1 MGKKQKKVSNMRKR
15 LLSVVLAVG
24 MMALLLPTEA
34 FGVSGADG
42 SATLANPQIQKDSSM
57 AAGQKVT
64 WNCVEFGSYP
74 QAEVITQEMSEK
86 YPESILNE
94 DDYII
99 SDGDYSALEGASWN
113 ADNEATVGGAKYRRV
128 RKEDATYVS
137 STDRYQFDW
146 DGDKVWHYFKYEPI
160 KWRILEVS
168 GNKALLLSD
177 KVLDDRRYH
186 ENPVP
191 ITWERSTMRSWLN
204 GYSAKENLQGADYAG
219 KGFIDRAFSASEKGA
234 IVKSKLKNPGNDKT
248 EISGGNDTEDYVFLL
263 SEQEMWS
270 TAWAAS
276 YGFVKD
282 RTVADEARI
291 AKASTYAK
299 AMGVYV
305 RSQAGNCWWWLRT
318 PGDIGAKVLEVKY
331 DGSYGGRYGDHV
343 ASNNVGVRAA
353 LYLNTGASGAY
364 SMAGT
369 VVSEKL
375 AGQGGT
381 NKPPATDTTGT
392 ETESETETETETETE
407 SETESETQKP
417 SQREPIKFTWLSK
430 PPIKGMEGQTITF
443 ICSLGLDPQGPT
455 SKQILEEVVGRIT
468 WESSDESVGEVSGC
482 SIRTRDNITA
492 SLYVNVI
499 CHKAGT
505 ITVTGTTSNNMSLSC
520 EAAITGTTT
529 KAQQVKTPATTKAAP
544 SAGQI
549 ITDSASDGKYKV
561 LTASSVEYV
570 KPLNTDVSAAAI
582 PATVK
587 IEGKS
592 YQVTS
597 VAARAF
603 YKCTELKKVTIP
615 SGVSKIG
622 SQAFT
627 GCRRLK
633 NITIKSRKLT
643 KKSVGKKAFK
653 GVRGKAVVKVPKGK
667 LKAYKKL
674 LTARGAGKNV
684 KVKK

>member
-1 MGKKQKKVSNMRKR
+1 MREKQKKISNMRKR
-15 LLSVVLAVG
+15 LLSAVLAVG

-34 FGVSGADG
+34 FDASGADG

-86 YPESILNE
+86 YPAGMLSEE
-94 DDYII
+94 DYII
-99 SDGDYSALEGASWN
+99 SDSDYSALEGASWN
-113 ADNEATVGGAKYRRV
+113 ADNDATVGGVKYRRV

-146 DGDKVWHYFKYEPI
+146 EGGKVWHYFKYEPI

-168 GNKALLLSD
+168 GNTALLLSD

-219 KGFIDRAFSASEKGA
+219 KGFIDRAFSASEKAA
-234 IVKSKLKNPGNDKT
+234 IVKSKLKNPDNDKT
-248 EISGGNDTEDYVFLL
+248 EIDGGNDTEDYVFLL
-263 SEQEMWS
+263 SQQEMWS
-270 TAWAAS
+270 TAGAVS

-318 PGDIGAKVLEVKY
+318 PGDVGAKVLEVKY
-331 DGSYGGRYGDHV
+331 DGSYGGRFGDHV

-375 AGQGGT
+375 AVPGGT
-381 NKPPATDTTGT
+381 NKPPATDTTDT
-392 ETESETETETETETE
+392 DTETETETE

-417 SQREPIKFTWLSK
+417 SQIEPIKFVLLSK

-443 ICSLGLDPQGPT
+443 ICSLGLDPKGPT
-455 SKQILEEVVGRIT
+455 SKAILEEVVGRIK
-468 WESSDESVGEVSGC
+468 WVSSDESVGEVSGC
-482 SIRTRDNITA
+482 AIRTRDNITA
-492 SLYVNVI
+492 SLYVNVV

-505 ITVTGTTSNNMSLSC
+505 ITVSGTTSNNMSVDC
-520 EAAITGTTT
+520 QAVITGTTT
-529 KAQQVKTPATTKAAP
+529 RAQSVKTPVTTKAAP
-544 SAGQI
+544 SVGQVI
-549 ITDSASDGKYKV
+549 ADSVSAAKYKV
-561 LTASSVEYV
+561 LTAASVEYV
-570 KPLNTDVSAAAI
+570 KPLDADISAAAI
-582 PATVK
+582 PSTVK
-587 IEGKS
+587 VDGKS

-622 SQAFT
+622 NQAFT
-627 GCRRLK
+627 GCRKLK

-643 KKSVGKKAFK
+643 KKSIGKKAFK
-653 GVRGKAVVKVPKGK
+653 GIHGKAVVKVPKDK
-667 LKAYKKL
+667 LKSYKKL
-674 LTARGAGKNV
+674 LTARGAGKKV